1 MEKLDLVVIGVLV
14 AGGAYYVASMAKQP
28 KPTPPPIT
36 APAAPGS
43 ATPPGQTPPPGP
55 GQPGPGAPPKGPEAP
70 AAQVNPHEDGI
81 ILETPEL
88 RLELSTAGASVRS
101 ATLKNVL
108 ESTYLPVQTG
118 DADSREPKP
127 FQLLRP
133 MLDDQGRPRVASFA
147 VAPVAAG
154 WTRERAARTDWAHE
168 ALPDGGHRFT
178 LDVEGG
184 LRLVKTY
191 GLPPPPMDDEIKRGE
206 KRYDISM
213 KVAVYNTSG
222 QEVTA
227 AYSLEG
233 PTNMVDQSSDR
244 AVRGQQ
250 AAIGRRV
257 NGSLDVSTIAATKAV
272 DLERPD
278 LSVSIPSGA
287 QGALT
292 FFGLETKY
300 FAAVVLPPEL
310 TSPPQAE
317 VRGAIPALLGRKPT
331 SEEEKNADTLS
342 HQALVSAQSEMFSLA
357 PSGAKGDS
365 REQSYVIYLGP
376 KTKAIFE
383 NEGGPYAKRGL
394 EKLIDFGWF
403 EFLAR
408 FLLRVLG
415 FFHWIVGNY
424 GVAIILLT
432 FCVRAA
438 LAPLSLWSQKNVLR
452 MQKLGP
458 ELNKLKEKYTRKDGS
473 MTPEGQREFAAAQM
487 AMFREHGVNPI
498 GCVGPIFLQLP
509 IFVGLW
515 NALNYSFELR
525 EANFALW
532 IKDLSV
538 PDVLFRL
545 PISGGLPFLGTNAFS
560 VLPLVM
566 VVMYYFQ
573 SALQPVPSD
582 PRAAEQQ
589 KMMKYMLPI
598 FGLFMY
604 TMPSGLMIYF
614 ITSAGWSMIES
625 KVVKAHLA
633 KTEGVPAPVVV
644 K

>member
-1 MEKLDLVVIGVLV
+1 
-14 AGGAYYVASMAKQP
+14 
-28 KPTPPPIT
+28 
-36 APAAPGS
+36 
-43 ATPPGQTPPPGP
+43 
-55 GQPGPGAPPKGPEAP
+55 
-70 AAQVNPHEDGI
+70 
-81 ILETPEL
+81 
-88 RLELSTAGASVRS
+88 
-101 ATLKNVL
+101 
-108 ESTYLPVQTG
+108 
-118 DADSREPKP
+118 
-127 FQLLRP
+127 
-133 MLDDQGRPRVASFA
+133 
-147 VAPVAAG
+147 
-154 WTRERAARTDWAHE
+154 
-168 ALPDGGHRFT
+168 
-178 LDVEGG
+178 
-184 LRLVKTY
+184 
-191 GLPPPPMDDEIKRGE
+191 
-206 KRYDISM
+206 
-213 KVAVYNTSG
+213 
-222 QEVTA
+222 
-227 AYSLEG
+227 
-233 PTNMVDQSSDR
+233 
-244 AVRGQQ
+244 VRGQQ
-250 AAIGRRV
+250 AAIGLKAR
-257 NGSLDVSTIAATKAV
+257 GDLDVSTKSATDAV

-278 LSVSIPSGA
+278 LAVSLPSGDDA
-287 QGALT
+287 ASLT

-300 FAAVVLPPEL
+300 FAAVVLPVS
-310 TSPPQAE
+310 TSPQEAV
-317 VRGAIPALLGRKPT
+317 VRGAFPVLLGRVP
-331 SEEEKNADTLS
+331 SSDEKKDADSLA
-342 HQALVSAQSEMFSLA
+342 HQALVTAQSRMLTLDA
-357 PSGAKGDS
+357 NGGRVTQTYA
-365 REQSYVIYLGP
+365 VYLGP
-376 KTKAIFE
+376 KRKAAFE
-383 NEGGPYAKRGL
+383 TEGGPYAGRGL

-408 FLLRVLG
+408 ILLKVLS
-415 FFHWIVGNY
+415 FFHWIAGNY

-458 ELNKLKEKYTRKDGS
+458 ELNKLKEKYTKKDGS

-487 AMFREHGVNPI
+487 SMFREHGVNPI

-525 EANFALW
+525 EANFILW
-532 IKDLSV
+532 ISDLSV

-545 PISGGLPFLGTNAFS
+545 PFTLPFLGTNAFS

>member
-14 AGGAYYVASMAKQP
+14 AGGAYYVSAMARQP
-28 KPTPPPIT
+28 KPTPPPVN
-36 APAAPGS
+36 APATPGS
-43 ATPPGQTPPPGP
+43 ATPPGQTPPTAPPGP
-55 GQPGPGAPPKGPEAP
+55 GQVSPTPPKAPEAQ
-70 AAQVNPHEDGI
+70 ANPRKDGI
-81 ILETPEL
+81 LLVTPEL
-88 RLELSTAGASVRS
+88 KVELSTSGASVRA
-101 ATLKNVL
+101 ATLTNIL
-108 ESTYLPVQTG
+108 ESTYLPVQSG
-118 DADSREPKP
+118 DQDARKPEP

-133 MLDDQGRPRVASFA
+133 ILGDDGRPRVASFA
-147 VAPVAAG
+147 TGPVATG
-154 WTRERAARTDWAHE
+154 WTRGRIATTEWAHE
-168 ALPDGGHRFT
+168 ELPGGGHRFT

-191 GLPPPPMDDEIKRGE
+191 TLPPPPTDDEAKRGE
-206 KRYDISM
+206 KRYDIGLS
-213 KVAVYNTSG
+213 VAVENHSG
-222 QEVTA
+222 QQVTA
-227 AYSLEG
+227 AYTLEG
-233 PTNMVDQSSDR
+233 PTGMVDQSSDR

-250 AAIGRRV
+250 AAIGRTTSGKV
-257 NGSLDVSTIAATKAV
+257 GVETIAATKAL
-272 DLERPD
+272 DLERAD
-278 LSVSIPSGA
+278 LAVVVPEGTA
-287 QGALT
+287 ERLT

-300 FAAVVLPPEL
+300 FAAVVLP
-310 TSPPQAE
+310 TSVSPQRAE
-317 VRGAIPALLGRKPT
+317 VRGALPALLGRGPT
-331 SEEEKNADTLS
+331 SEEEKNADTLA
-342 HQALVSAQSEMFSLA
+342 HQALVSAQSEMLTLG
-357 PSGAKGDS
+357 PGER
-365 REQSYVIYLGP
+365 REQTYVIYLGP

-383 NEGGPYAKRGL
+383 NEQGPYAGRGL

-408 FLLRVLG
+408 ILLSILG

-458 ELNKLKEKYTRKDGS
+458 ELNKLKEKYTKKDGS

-532 IKDLSV
+532 ITDLSV
-538 PDVLFRL
+538 PDVLFRM
-545 PISGGLPFLGTNAFS
+545 GGFTLPFLGTNAFS

-625 KVVKAHLA
+625 KIVKAHLA

>member
-14 AGGAYYVASMAKQP
+14 AGGAYYVASMAKQ
-28 KPTPPPIT
+28 KPMPP
-36 APAAPGS
+36 AQNGPATPGS
-43 ATPPGQTPPPGP
+43 ATPPGQTPPPPGP
-55 GQPGPGAPPKGPEAP
+55 GQPGPGVPPKGPEAP
-70 AAQVNPHEDGI
+70 AAQANPHKDGI
-81 ILETPEL
+81 VFETPEL
-88 RLELSTAGASVRS
+88 ALELSTAGGSVRS

-108 ESTYLPVQTG
+108 ESTYLSVQSG
-118 DADSREPKP
+118 DADAREPKP

-133 MLDDQGRPRVASFA
+133 LRDRAGQDLPAASFA
-147 VAPVAAG
+147 VWPIGSG
-154 WTRERAARTDWAHE
+154 WTRERAVRTDWAYE
-168 ALPDGGHRFT
+168 ALPGGAHRFT
-178 LDVEGG
+178 LDAGGG
-184 LRLVKTY
+184 LKLVKTY
-191 GLPPPPMDDEIKRGE
+191 APDALPPAPTDEKTD
-206 KRYDISM
+206 KRYDFSM
-213 KVAVYNTSG
+213 TVAVVNEST
-222 QEVTA
+222 QPMTV
-227 AYSLEG
+227 AYALEG
-233 PTNMVDQSSDR
+233 PLGVVDQSSDR
-244 AVRGQQ
+244 AVRGRQ
-250 AAIGRRV
+250 AAIGLKAR
-257 NGSLDVSTIAATKAV
+257 GDLDVSTKSATDAV

-278 LSVSIPSGA
+278 LAVSLPSGDDA
-287 QGALT
+287 ASLT

-300 FAAVVLPPEL
+300 FAAVVLPVS
-310 TSPPQAE
+310 TSPQEAV
-317 VRGAIPALLGRKPT
+317 VRGAFPVLLGRVP
-331 SEEEKNADTLS
+331 SSDEKKDADSLA
-342 HQALVSAQSEMFSLA
+342 HQALVTAQSRMLTLDA
-357 PSGAKGDS
+357 NGGRVTQTYA
-365 REQSYVIYLGP
+365 VYLGP
-376 KTKAIFE
+376 KRKAAFE
-383 NEGGPYAKRGL
+383 TEGGPYAGRGL

-408 FLLRVLG
+408 ILLKVLS
-415 FFHWIVGNY
+415 FFHWIAGNY

-458 ELNKLKEKYTRKDGS
+458 ELNKLKEKYTKKDGS

-487 AMFREHGVNPI
+487 SMFREHGVNPI

-525 EANFALW
+525 EANFILW
-532 IKDLSV
+532 ISDLSV

-545 PISGGLPFLGTNAFS
+545 PFTLPFLGTNAFS

>member
-14 AGGAYYVASMAKQP
+14 AGGAYYVASMAKQ
-28 KPTPPPIT
+28 KPLPP
-36 APAAPGS
+36 AQNGPATPGS

-55 GQPGPGAPPKGPEAP
+55 GQPAPGVPPKAPEL
-70 AAQVNPHEDGI
+70 AQANPRKDGI
-81 ILETPEL
+81 FLETPEL
-88 RLELSTAGASVRS
+88 RLELSSSGASVRA
-101 ATLKNVL
+101 ATLTQID
-108 ESTYLPVQTG
+108 ESTYLPVQSG
-118 DADSREPKP
+118 DADSRKAEK

-133 MLDDQGRPRVASFA
+133 ILGDDGRPRVASFA
-147 VAPVAAG
+147 TGLVGAG
-154 WTRERAARTDWAHE
+154 WTRDRIARTEWAHE
-168 ALPDGGHRFT
+168 ALPGGGHRFT

-191 GLPPPPMDDEIKRGE
+191 TVPPPPTEDDIKRGD
-206 KRYDISM
+206 RRFDIGLS
-213 KVAVYNTSG
+213 VAVENHSG
-222 QEVTA
+222 QQVTA
-227 AYSLEG
+227 AYTLEG
-233 PTNMVDQSSDR
+233 PTGMVDQSSDR

-250 AAIGRRV
+250 AAIGRTTSGKV
-257 NGSLDVSTIAATKAV
+257 DVETLAATKAL
-272 DLERPD
+272 DLERAD
-278 LSVSIPSGA
+278 LAVVVPEGTA
-287 QGALT
+287 ERLT

-300 FAAVVLPPEL
+300 FAAVVLP
-310 TSPPQAE
+310 TSVSPQRAE
-317 VRGAIPALLGRKPT
+317 VRGALPALLGRKPT
-331 SEEEKNADTLS
+331 SDEEKNADTLA
-342 HQALVSAQSEMFSLA
+342 HQALVSAQSEMLVLG
-357 PSGAKGDS
+357 PGER
-365 REQSYVIYLGP
+365 REQTYAVYLGP
-376 KTKAIFE
+376 KAKKIFE
-383 NEGGPYAKRGL
+383 DEKGPYAGRGL

-408 FLLRVLG
+408 ILLSVLG
-415 FFHWIVGNY
+415 FFHWITGNY
-424 GVAIILLT
+424 GIAIILLT

-458 ELNKLKEKYTRKDGS
+458 ELNKLKEKYTKKDGS

-487 AMFREHGVNPI
+487 GMFREHGVNPI

-525 EANFALW
+525 EANFVAW
-532 IKDLSV
+532 ISDLSV

-625 KVVKAHLA
+625 KIVKAHLA